1 MSVTEDAS
9 RGSND
14 AGRLT
19 PSLRLAC
26 RLGLL
31 ALGGLVLGACEGLG
45 VQDAQSL
52 LIPSFQRSELVGLVA
67 GFGTT
72 FAALPD
78 LIAMLRR
85 RSSVGMNPRMAGIMG
100 VFQILWVYY
109 GLLILSRPVILW
121 NVVAVF
127 VNLLS
132 VTAYF
137 YFRGKERDKTGA

>member
-1 MSVTEDAS
+1 MSAS
-9 RGSND
+9 TGSNRGLIETD
-14 AGRLT
+14 
-19 PSLRLAC
+19 
-26 RLGLL
+26 LL
-31 ALGGLVLGACEGLG
+31 ATTLRVVFRRGLLVLGSLVLAGCEGLT
-45 VQDAQSL
+45 VQDTQSL

-100 VFQILWVYY
+100 VFQVLWVYY

-137 YFRGKERDKTGA
+137 YFRGKEGDKRA